1 MKKTLYS
8 LLAFATLLFAAS
20 CAKEPVNV
28 ADPAD
33 DGKPVATTFSVNL
46 GGALTKAGEI
56 ENSAL
61 DDGTKVNVLYVGAY
75 KDGALISTSKVDGSI
90 PVENKQATVTLTLV
104 KGVEYDLV
112 FFAEVAGKY
121 VVNFA
126 DGAASFA
133 YPATVAA
140 NDPELDAFYKTM
152 KFTPSGTD
160 EGEDVILMRPFAQ
173 VNVLAPVGK
182 LPDGKTAYASEMT
195 VTGAP
200 TSFDLLAG
208 KAVEPAAGA
217 SLTFASAAIDA
228 AAVGKYGPNGATPA
242 KWVGMNFV
250 LVPESGAVDLSFK
263 ETDMPA
269 PLALTGIQV
278 VENGRTNLFG
288 NVFGLGDYT
297 FNVVVNEVFDP
308 ENETPIDANEV
319 TYVID
324 DGQTYTAANPLVID
338 TDAVRSVS
346 VTINGVDGSQITL
359 SDVNAKP
366 VEDGKQV
373 TVASSDE
380 DVATVALD
388 GNVVKITPV
397 ANGDAVITVST
408 PSFTKAVYAAATA
421 KIYVKVTGMTVDP
434 VDPELTVSADLPA
447 DGAPVSAPFSVTVT
461 TNSTGTVS
469 WTVNPETAA
478 TVAAGE
484 TAGTYTVTPAT
495 NLDADTPATVTFAVA
510 AAEGFNTKTA
520 DPVSFTVAAAETPSE
535 GKTVTEIIALDDA
548 TEFTAGESLVVAKHT
563 RGVVVS
569 DGTNAIL
576 LFNWAN
582 GASSTA
588 DLKIGD
594 KITFNGT
601 KKTFNGVPEVDPV
614 TDINVVSSGNTVTY
628 PTATDITSSFDT
640 YAGTKAEFIS
650 FTGTIATSGNYTNVN
665 VAGATKQGSV
675 SFPTGTPALEN
686 GKSVLL
692 KGYFNGFS
700 GSGGKFVNIIV
711 VSAESVEV
719 ASTIS
724 VADMTVE
731 VGKTK
736 TVQPTVTP
744 SSAAVVYS
752 TTSSAI
758 SIEGNVITGVAE
770 GSAMVTAT
778 IEAVAGS
785 YTGSST
791 TFSVTVVPASSTG
804 DDTATLT
811 NEEIVAA
818 LKASTATSNY
828 YVDFSITS
836 ASGTW
841 TGNMNTKNDL
851 TYVQIRN
858 NKAANLTSPTFAKN
872 IEKIE
877 LTVNGGTGN
886 NVQSRKFYAV
896 AANTSFSS
904 FGDDNYN
911 ANVNQENWAAV
922 TKYGEG
928 QSTASATNVEQ
939 TVTITL
945 DSSVN
950 TKNFMLVTYNGAA
963 YITSVK
969 VYFK

>member
-1 MKKTLYS
+1 M
-8 LLAFATLLFAAS
+8 
-20 CAKEPVNV
+20 
-28 ADPAD
+28 
-33 DGKPVATTFSVNL
+33 
-46 GGALTKAGEI
+46 
-56 ENSAL
+56 
-61 DDGTKVNVLYVGAY
+61 
-75 KDGALISTSKVDGSI
+75 
-90 PVENKQATVTLTLV
+90 
-104 KGVEYDLV
+104 
-112 FFAEVAGKY
+112 
-121 VVNFA
+121 
-126 DGAASFA
+126 
-133 YPATVAA
+133 
-140 NDPELDAFYKTM
+140 
-152 KFTPSGTD
+152 
-160 EGEDVILMRPFAQ
+160 
-173 VNVLAPVGK
+173 
-182 LPDGKTAYASEMT
+182 
-195 VTGAP
+195 
-200 TSFDLLAG
+200 
-208 KAVEPAAGA
+208 
-217 SLTFASAAIDA
+217 
-228 AAVGKYGPNGATPA
+228 
-242 KWVGMNFV
+242 
-250 LVPESGAVDLSFK
+250 
-263 ETDMPA
+263 
-269 PLALTGIQV
+269 
-278 VENGRTNLFG
+278 
-288 NVFGLGDYT
+288 
-297 FNVVVNEVFDP
+297 
-308 ENETPIDANEV
+308 
-319 TYVID
+319 
-324 DGQTYTAANPLVID
+324 
-338 TDAVRSVS
+338 
-346 VTINGVDGSQITL
+346 TINGVDGSQITL

-373 TVASSDE
+373 TVSSSDE
-380 DVATVALD
+380 NVATVALD
-388 GNVVKITPV
+388 GNVVKITPL

-510 AAEGFNTKTA
+510 AAEGFNAKTA

-692 KGYFNGFS
+692 KGYFNGLS

-744 SSAAVVYS
+744 SSATVVYS

-785 YTGSST
+785 YTGSNT
-791 TFSVTVVPASSTG
+791 TFTVTVTPASTG
-804 DDTATLT
+804 GDAAVGTVLW
-811 NEEIVAA
+811 EETWAGAPDGQLVDAYEQGGTTVFGNAA
-818 LKASTATSNY
+818 VSYSYVGGTKIYKDNQMDGSNVQENLMVGKKAND
-828 YVDFSITS
+828 VG
-836 ASGTW
+836 GTW
-841 TGNMNTKNDL
+841 TITGIPTGKASKAILKIYTNNGNTFKSDLVTLTTKTSGVTIGAKTMGTESSKPFSFTFEIDFGTATTFDL
-851 TYVQIRN
+851 TFTNGYSQNVR
-858 NKAANLTSPTFAKN
+858 LDN
-872 IEKIE
+872 IT
-877 LTVNGGTGN
+877 LTVT
-886 NVQSRKFYAV
+886 
-896 AANTSFSS
+896 
-904 FGDDNYN
+904 
-911 ANVNQENWAAV
+911 E
-922 TKYGEG
+922 
-928 QSTASATNVEQ
+928 
-939 TVTITL
+939 
-945 DSSVN
+945 
-950 TKNFMLVTYNGAA
+950 
-963 YITSVK
+963 
-969 VYFK
+969 

>member
-33 DGKPVATTFSVNL
+33 GGKPVATTFSVNL

-90 PVENKQATVTLTLV
+90 PVTNKQATVTLTLV

-133 YPATVAA
+133 YPETVTA

-160 EGEDVILMRPFAQ
+160 EGEDVILTRPFAQ
-173 VNVLAPVGK
+173 VNVLAPADK

-217 SLTFASAAIDA
+217 SLTFASAPIDA

-250 LVPESGAVDLSFK
+250 LVPEAGSVDIAFN

-269 PLALTGIQV
+269 PLSLTGIAV
-278 VENGRTNLFG
+278 KENGRTNLVG
-288 NVFGLGDYT
+288 NIFGLGEYT
-297 FNVVVNEVFDP
+297 FNVVVNEVFGSED
-308 ENETPIDANEV
+308 ETPIDANEV

-324 DGQTYTAANPLVID
+324 DGQTYTANNPLVID

-366 VEDGKQV
+366 VEDGKTV

-380 DVATVALD
+380 NVATVALD
-388 GNVVKITPV
+388 GDAVKITPV

-421 KIYVKVTGMTVDP
+421 KIYVKVTGMAVEP
-434 VDPELTVSADLPA
+434 VDPELTVDADLPA
-447 DGAPVSAPFSVTVT
+447 DGAPVSAPFTVTVT
-461 TNSTGTVS
+461 TNSPGQVS

-478 TVAAGE
+478 TVAASE

-495 NLDADTPATVTFAVA
+495 NLAADTPATVTFAVA
-510 AAEGFNTKTA
+510 AAEGFKAKTA

-535 GKTVTEIIALDDA
+535 VKTVTEIIALDDA
-548 TEFTAGESLVVAKHT
+548 TEFTAGESLVVAKQN

-588 DLKIGD
+588 DLAIGD
-594 KITFNGT
+594 KITFKGT
-601 KKTFNGVPEVDPV
+601 KKTYNGVPEVDPV

-628 PTATDITSSFDT
+628 PTATDITSTFDT

-665 VAGATKQGSV
+665 VAGATRQGSV
-675 SFPTGTPALEN
+675 SFPTGTPTLAN
-686 GKSVLL
+686 GETVLL

-700 GSGGKFVNIIV
+700 GSGGKYVNIIV
-711 VSAESVEV
+711 VSAEPVEV

-736 TVQPTVTP
+736 AVQPTVTP
-744 SSAAVVYS
+744 SNAAVVYT
-752 TTSSAI
+752 TTSDAI

-770 GSAMVTAT
+770 GTATVTAT

-791 TFSVTVVPASSTG
+791 TFTVTVTPASTG
-804 DDTATLT
+804 GDATVGTVLWEETWAGATDGQLLDDYEYGGTTVFGSATVSYSYVGGTKIYKDNQMDGSAVQENLMLGKKANEVSGNWAITGIPTGGASKAILKVYVNNGNTFKSNLVTLT
-811 NEEIVAA
+811 SNTSGVTIGAKTSGSETAKPFSFTFEITFGSAKTFDLVFTNGY
-818 LKASTATSNY
+818 SQN
-828 YVDFSITS
+828 VRIDDIT
-836 ASGTW
+836 
-841 TGNMNTKNDL
+841 
-851 TYVQIRN
+851 
-858 NKAANLTSPTFAKN
+858 
-872 IEKIE
+872 
-877 LTVNGGTGN
+877 LTVT
-886 NVQSRKFYAV
+886 
-896 AANTSFSS
+896 
-904 FGDDNYN
+904 
-911 ANVNQENWAAV
+911 E
-922 TKYGEG
+922 
-928 QSTASATNVEQ
+928 
-939 TVTITL
+939 
-945 DSSVN
+945 
-950 TKNFMLVTYNGAA
+950 
-963 YITSVK
+963 
-969 VYFK
+969 

>member
-28 ADPAD
+28 ADPAAG
-33 DGKPVATTFSVNL
+33 GKPVATTFSVKL
-46 GGALTKAGEI
+46 GGTLTKAGEI
-56 ENSAL
+56 ENSVL

-90 PVENKQATVTLTLV
+90 PVTNKQATVTLTLV

-133 YPATVAA
+133 YPATVTA

-173 VNVLAPVGK
+173 VNVLAPVDK

-200 TSFDLLAG
+200 TSFDLLTG

-217 SLTFASAAIDA
+217 SLTFASDAIDA
-228 AAVGKYGPNGATPA
+228 PAVGKYGPNGATPA

-250 LVPESGAVDLSFK
+250 LVPEAGAVDLTFN

-338 TDAVRSVS
+338 TDAVRSVN

-373 TVASSDE
+373 TVSSSDE
-380 DVATVALD
+380 NVATVALD

-510 AAEGFNTKTA
+510 AAEGFNAKTA
-520 DPVSFTVAAAETPSE
+520 DPVSFTVAAAETPVEDPMAATKTETLPYEEALTTGQGDFKIYDALKPEALAAVWTQSSQYGMIAKAFSGSAYE
-535 GKTVTEIIALDDA
+535 TESWLYTEDIDLGSATAPAVSFSHAGRYLGAITDVTLWIRESAGEWKQLAFSADVTNTNFNFVDNSIDLTAYAGKKIQIAFKYTSTTAAAGTYEIKNFKVDDA
-548 TEFTAGESLVVAKHT
+548 STPIETTISFAKESLDLTVGST
-563 RGVVVS
+563 
-569 DGTNAIL
+569 GTNAVTT
-576 LFNWAN
+576 NSTGAKTYTSS
-582 GASSTA
+582 ASSVA
-588 DLKIGD
+588 
-594 KITFNGT
+594 
-601 KKTFNGVPEVDPV
+601 EVDSDGKVTAKAVGSATITVSIAADGRYTAKEASYPV
-614 TDINVVSSGNTVTY
+614 TVSAVNPNQTVIAIDFTTQDAMPEGFPASSDDGKTEGTYTINGYSFTFFAADKFYWGNTANV
-628 PTATDITSSFDT
+628 
-640 YAGTKAEFIS
+640 KALFI
-650 FTGTIATSGNYTNVN
+650 GKN
-665 VAGATKQGSV
+665 GSY
-675 SFPTGTPALEN
+675 
-686 GKSVLL
+686 VLL
-692 KGYFNGFS
+692 PAIE
-700 GSGGKFVNIIV
+700 GKKLTKVEFHTAANASSKVTASIY
-711 VSAESVEV
+711 SADGQ
-719 ASTIS
+719 T
-724 VADMTVE
+724 
-731 VGKTK
+731 
-736 TVQPTVTP
+736 
-744 SSAAVVYS
+744 VVYS
-752 TTSSAI
+752 
-758 SIEGNVITGVAE
+758 
-770 GSAMVTAT
+770 AT
-778 IEAVAGS
+778 DALAKD
-785 YTGSST
+785 TD
-791 TFSVTVVPASSTG
+791 FSW
-804 DDTATLT
+804 TLT
-811 NEEIVAA
+811 G
-818 LKASTATSNY
+818 TAVNTGY
-828 YVDFSITS
+828 RFQIT
-836 ASGTW
+836 
-841 TGNMNTKNDL
+841 
-851 TYVQIRN
+851 
-858 NKAANLTSPTFAKN
+858 
-872 IEKIE
+872 
-877 LTVNGGTGN
+877 
-886 NVQSRKFYAV
+886 
-896 AANTSFSS
+896 
-904 FGDDNYN
+904 N
-911 ANVNQENWAAV
+911 ANNFQF
-922 TKYGEG
+922 
-928 QSTASATNVEQ
+928 ASLKLIYE
-939 TVTITL
+939 
-945 DSSVN
+945 
-950 TKNFMLVTYNGAA
+950 
-963 YITSVK
+963 
-969 VYFK
+969 

>member
-33 DGKPVATTFSVNL
+33 GGKPVATTFSVNL

-90 PVENKQATVTLTLV
+90 PVTNKQATVTLTLV

-133 YPATVAA
+133 YPETVTA
-140 NDPELDAFYKTM
+140 NDPDLDAFYKTM

-173 VNVLAPVGK
+173 VNVLAPADK

-217 SLTFASAAIDA
+217 SLTFASAPIDA

-250 LVPESGAVDLSFK
+250 LVPEAGSVDIAFN

-269 PLALTGIQV
+269 PLSLTGIAV
-278 VENGRTNLFG
+278 KENGRTNLVG
-288 NVFGLGDYT
+288 NIFGLGEYT
-297 FNVVVNEVFDP
+297 FNVVVNEVFGSED
-308 ENETPIDANEV
+308 ETPIDANEV

-324 DGQTYTAANPLVID
+324 DGQTYTANNPLVID

-366 VEDGKQV
+366 VEDGKTV

-380 DVATVALD
+380 NVATVALD
-388 GNVVKITPV
+388 GDAVKITPV

-421 KIYVKVTGMTVDP
+421 KIYVKVTGMAVEP
-434 VDPELTVSADLPA
+434 VDPELTVDADLPA

-484 TAGTYTVTPAT
+484 TEGTYTVTPAT
-495 NLDADTPATVTFAVA
+495 NLAADTPATVTFAVA
-510 AAEGFNTKTA
+510 AAEGFKAKTA
-520 DPVSFTVAAAETPSE
+520 DPVSFTVAAAETPVEDPMAATKTETLPYEEALTTGQGDFKIYDALKPEALAAVWTQSSQYGMIAKAFSGSAYE
-535 GKTVTEIIALDDA
+535 TESWLYTEDIDLGSATAPAVSFSHAGRYLGAITDVTLWIRESAGEWKQLAFSADVTNTNFNFVDNTIDLSAYAGKKVQIAFKYTSTTTAAGTYEVKNFKVDDA
-548 TEFTAGESLVVAKHT
+548 STPIETTISFAKESLDLTVGST
-563 RGVVVS
+563 
-569 DGTNAIL
+569 GTNAVTTNSTGVKTFSSSAPTIAEVDSDGKVTAKAVGSATITVSIAADGRYTAKEASYPVTVSAVNPNQTVIAIDFTTQDAMPEGFPAETGDNATDGTYTINGYSFTFHAADKFYWGNTTNVKALFIGKNGSYVL
-576 LFNWAN
+576 LPAIEGKKLTKVEFHTAVN
-582 GASSTA
+582 ASSKVTA
-588 DLKIGD
+588 SIYSADGETVIYS
-594 KITFNGT
+594 
-601 KKTFNGVPEVDPV
+601 V
-614 TDINVVSSGNTVTY
+614 TD
-628 PTATDITSSFDT
+628 ALAKDTDFSWPL
-640 YAGTKAEFIS
+640 
-650 FTGTIATSGNYTNVN
+650 TGTAVN
-665 VAGATKQGSV
+665 TAYRFQ
-675 SFPTGTPALEN
+675 
-686 GKSVLL
+686 
-692 KGYFNGFS
+692 
-700 GSGGKFVNIIV
+700 
-711 VSAESVEV
+711 
-719 ASTIS
+719 
-724 VADMTVE
+724 
-731 VGKTK
+731 
-736 TVQPTVTP
+736 
-744 SSAAVVYS
+744 
-752 TTSSAI
+752 
-758 SIEGNVITGVAE
+758 IT
-770 GSAMVTAT
+770 
-778 IEAVAGS
+778 
-785 YTGSST
+785 
-791 TFSVTVVPASSTG
+791 
-804 DDTATLT
+804 
-811 NEEIVAA
+811 
-818 LKASTATSNY
+818 
-828 YVDFSITS
+828 
-836 ASGTW
+836 
-841 TGNMNTKNDL
+841 
-851 TYVQIRN
+851 
-858 NKAANLTSPTFAKN
+858 
-872 IEKIE
+872 
-877 LTVNGGTGN
+877 
-886 NVQSRKFYAV
+886 
-896 AANTSFSS
+896 
-904 FGDDNYN
+904 N
-911 ANVNQENWAAV
+911 AN
-922 TKYGEG
+922 
-928 QSTASATNVEQ
+928 
-939 TVTITL
+939 
-945 DSSVN
+945 
-950 TKNFMLVTYNGAA
+950 NFQFGSLKLIYE
-963 YITSVK
+963 
-969 VYFK
+969 